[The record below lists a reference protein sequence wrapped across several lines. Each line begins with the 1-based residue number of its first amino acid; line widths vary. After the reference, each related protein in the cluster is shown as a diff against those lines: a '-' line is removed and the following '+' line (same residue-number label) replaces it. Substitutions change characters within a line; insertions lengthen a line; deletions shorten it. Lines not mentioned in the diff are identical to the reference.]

1 MLHPIVASMQPNEE
15 QIPAIVAR
23 GRDVVVTAGAGTG
36 KTRTLVARYL
46 ALLAEGLPTRSVV
59 AVTFTRKAA
68 HEMRNRAREAV
79 RAYLARPGLEDAE
92 RARWSAL
99 YGQLDAARI
108 GTIHTLCAEI
118 LRAHPVE
125 AARCG
130 EPSMRVDPGFDVLD
144 EAQAALLQE
153 QAVDLALGWAAGED
167 DIAPL
172 FGLARERVLREGLLT
187 MLRARL
193 AVADC
198 DPGWAS
204 PCWAD
209 WEARLTPPIE
219 AFVNDPDAREAFA
232 ELCALRDDG
241 ALSRAAEAGDPL
253 VEPLRALLAQWD
265 AICVAGDAGDWQAVC
280 ACLSELKANMPLNK
294 GRQGNWSPARP
305 KDALRVL
312 RGIYEE
318 ILEPL
323 IKGGGLS
330 MDLDRR
336 LADCMPGLAR
346 LHERVVAEYDALREE
361 RRALDFDDLERLALD
376 LLRGDAGVRARW
388 RAEVAALLVDEFQ
401 DTNGRQ
407 RDLLHLLNHPAGKLF
422 VVGDAKQSIYAF
434 RGADVTVFRQERE
447 DVGREGGCVLSL
459 DVSYRAHQ
467 ALVDGLNALLCPVL
481 GVDADSSRPW
491 AEPFAPLNGHRQTPA
506 GGLAA
511 PYIELHLT
519 SGPKAEGSLD
529 RAADAVAARLRELVE
544 GGARPDERD
553 GEPRLGYGDA
563 AILCRASSSFAAYED
578 ALDRAGIPYV
588 TVAGRGFHE
597 RPEVRDVLNLLR
609 ALADPEDDLALA
621 GALRSPVMGLSD
633 AAVYRLC
640 QERRRRGEAASLWDV
655 LVEVVG
661 GAPDG
666 GCSDV
671 LPDEAACA
679 AAAAKRL
686 TRLRQLVGRASV
698 ADVLKALYDD
708 TGYPAV
714 LTAAGQGRGSR
725 NLAKLL
731 DDAHRSGLVGV
742 GEFLEYVERLRDV
755 GAREGEARALSE
767 GAVQIMS
774 VHAAKGLEF
783 PVVVLGDVT
792 HQRRGRDGVI
802 VDPELGPLLP
812 VKDDEDRQPMV
823 VRLAKRRLDDQEAAE
838 SGRLFYVAATRARE
852 LLILN
857 GCVSMKGQA
866 LSGVG
871 EWLAPLVEAGGTDL
885 GHVAWDYDQEGAR
898 ALREEVRIG
907 ATPAACCLYEPGW
920 RPEAS
925 QPGLDPFRRSG
936 RREETRPASQG
947 PSRPF
952 GTTEGEVA
960 QHRGSERSAPWHGA
974 EPWPATQGP
983 SRPFGT
989 TEGGVALGRG
999 SERSA
1004 PWHGAEPWPATQG
1017 PSHPF
1022 GTTEGGAGMRGSSQV
1037 LPNLAMLEPVAAGK
1051 AAADEPSLEQ
1061 ERRPARRVWRVAPA
1075 DGERRAPAWVV
1086 GNIVHA
1092 ALAQWRFD
1100 DPHFAA
1106 WAETQARRYGLTD
1119 RERIDHAR
1127 SRSRRLLERLRG
1139 HRLCADM
1146 EAGRPRWHE
1155 IPYSVEWNG
1164 VIDVGVIDVLY
1175 RGEGGW
1181 TVVDV
1186 KTDHLADGAAV
1197 EEWITKRTYVEQMAR
1212 YRRAVE
1218 TLVGETPRTLL
1229 CFLDVAGAV
1238 HLEWLEGG

>member
-46 ALLAEGLPTRSVV
+46 ALLTEGLPTRSVV

-253 VEPLRALLAQWD
+253 VDPLRALLAQWD

-323 IKGGGLS
+323 IKDGGLS
-330 MDLDRR
+330 MDLDWR

-434 RGADVTVFRQERE
+434 RGADVTVFRQERI
-447 DVGREGGCVLSL
+447 DVGREDGCVLSL

-481 GVDADSSRPW
+481 GVEPDPGRPW
-491 AEPFAPLNGHRQTPA
+491 AEPFAPLNGYRQTPA
-506 GGLAA
+506 DGLAA

-544 GGARPDERD
+544 GEARPGRVD
-553 GEPRLGYGDA
+553 GERPLSYGDV
-563 AILCRASSSFAAYED
+563 AILCRASTSFAAYED

-640 QERRRRGEAASLWDV
+640 QERRRCGEAASLWDV
-655 LVEVVG
+655 LVEVVD

-671 LPDEAACA
+671 LPDEAARA
-679 AAAAKRL
+679 AAALRRL
-686 TRLRQLVGRASV
+686 TRLRRLVGRAPV

-783 PVVVLGDVT
+783 PVVVIGDVT

-823 VRLAKRRLDDQEAAE
+823 VRLAKRRRDDQEAAE

-857 GCVSMKGQA
+857 GCVSMKEEA

-885 GHVAWDYDQEGAR
+885 GHVVWDYDQEGAR
-898 ALREEVRIG
+898 MLREEIRIG

-920 RPEAS
+920 RP
-925 QPGLDPFRRSG
+925 QHRRSQ
-936 RREETRPASQG
+936 RSEEPYPAHQG
-947 PSRPF
+947 
-952 GTTEGEVA
+952 A
-960 QHRGSERSAPWHGA
+960 
-974 EPWPATQGP
+974 
-983 SRPFGT
+983 
-989 TEGGVALGRG
+989 
-999 SERSA
+999 
-1004 PWHGAEPWPATQG
+1004 
-1017 PSHPF
+1017 SHPF
-1022 GTTEGGAGMRGSSQV
+1022 GTTEGGAETRGSSQV
-1037 LPNLAMLEPVAAGK
+1037 LPNLAMLEPVAAVR

-1155 IPYSVEWNG
+1155 IPYSVAWDGE
-1164 VIDVGVIDVLY
+1164 IDVGVIDVLY
-1175 RGEGGW
+1175 RGEEGW
-1181 TVVDV
+1181 TVVDI
-1186 KTDHLADGAAV
+1186 KTDHLKDGAAV
-1197 EEWITKRTYVEQMAR
+1197 EEWLAKRAYAGQMAR

-1218 TLVGETPRTLL
+1218 ALVGETPRTLL

-1238 HLEWLEGG
+1238 HLESLEGG